1 MDAAAELDA
10 WLKLHVAEPRRTL
23 ARGAAS
29 NLSDYAA
36 CEAEDLEDC
45 LQISAWPPLARSRF
59 LRAWRK
65 LKGDEAPAPATAVAT
80 VATQTDIVGAVVPV
94 AAAAV
99 PTGSSSAAVAA
110 ADDDDFEASSD
121 DDDDDGGARA
131 GSKRRRGPRSSPRG
145 PRTSSSRFRGVH
157 RAKNKWAAKYTD
169 RLGGSQHVGVY
180 DDEEVAALKYN
191 EAIIAAKLTDIRA
204 TNPVVDGRPQPT
216 KQMPRDKSAARPPD
230 PQRVKTTG
238 STSQYYGPCWQES
251 KRSWQAKLR
260 DASEKSIWC
269 GTYNDEETAA
279 REYHAAVH
287 RFGLQAIRRTSVDA
301 SGALV
306 PKPTN
311 GDSWNGPFGGGAP
324 LTQPAPPKA
333 KSPAPPAPVPP
344 PRVVVTRKPM
354 PAARP
359 PAPPPKQKFVV
370 RVPPPKASPAAAPQ
384 PKPAPPPRP
393 RTPPLEA
400 FRKHAGPDGDRK
412 AAVAAFFAAQRSDEA
427 PPPKKARMDDAI
439 GDGEVL
445 SEMF

>member
-1 MDAAAELDA
+1 MDAAAQLDA
-10 WLKLHVAEPRRTL
+10 WLKKHVAEPRRAL
-23 ARGAAS
+23 ARDAAS
-29 NLSDYAA
+29 NLSDFAT

-45 LQISAWPPLARSRF
+45 LQISTWPPLARSRF

-65 LKGDEAPAPATAVAT
+65 LKGDEAPAPATMAVAT
-80 VATQTDIVGAVVPV
+80 VATQTDIVGPVQPV

-99 PTGSSSAAVAA
+99 PTGSSSAAAA

-121 DDDDDGGARA
+121 DDDSDGGARN
-131 GSKRRRGPRSSPRG
+131 GPKRRRGG
-145 PRTSSSRFRGVH
+145 ATSRFVGVSKQ
-157 RAKNKWAAKYTD
+157 RNKWAVRYAD
-169 RLGGSQHVGVY
+169 RQGNRHTVGTY
-180 DDEEVAALKYN
+180 DDEETAALKFN

-204 TNPVVDGRPQPT
+204 INPVVDGRPQP
-216 KQMPRDKSAARPPD
+216 KQLPRDKSAARPPD

-238 STSQYYGPCWQES
+238 STSQYYGPYWDS
-251 KRSWQAKLR
+251 RRRRWQAKLS
-260 DASEKSIWC
+260 DAAEKTVWT

-287 RFGLQAIRRTSVDA
+287 RFGLQAIRKTSVDA

-306 PKPTN
+306 PKPKL
-311 GDSWNGPFGGGAP
+311 SPKKSPPHLKPAAASSSPSPQP
-324 LTQPAPPKA
+324 LPPKA
-333 KSPAPPAPVPP
+333 KSPAPPQ
-344 PRVVVTRKPM
+344 
-354 PAARP
+354 
-359 PAPPPKQKFVV
+359 PPKSAAE
-370 RVPPPKASPAAAPQ
+370 RPAAATQ
-384 PKPAPPPRP
+384 PKKPKPSPPPPRP

-427 PPPKKARMDDAI
+427 PPPKKRRMDDAI

>member
-1 MDAAAELDA
+1 MEAAAELDA
-10 WLKLHVAEPRRTL
+10 WLQEHVAEPRRTL

-29 NLSDYAA
+29 NLSDFAT

-45 LQISAWPPLARSRF
+45 LQISTWPPLARSRF

-65 LKGDEAPAPATAVAT
+65 LKGDEPAGTAT
-80 VATQTDIVGAVVPV
+80 VATQTDIVGPVQPV
-94 AAAAV
+94 AAAAI
-99 PTGSSSAAVAA
+99 PTGSSSAAAAA
-110 ADDDDFEASSD
+110 ADDDDFEVSD
-121 DDDDDGGARA
+121 DDDDSDGGARA
-131 GSKRRRGPRSSPRG
+131 GPKRRRGG
-145 PRTSSSRFRGVH
+145 ATSRFVGVSKQ
-157 RAKNKWAAKYTD
+157 RNKWAVRYAD
-169 RLGGSQHVGVY
+169 RQGNRHTVGTY
-180 DDEEVAALKYN
+180 DDEETAALKFN

-204 TNPVVDGRPQPT
+204 INPVVDGRPQP
-216 KQMPRDKSAARPPD
+216 KQLPRDKSAARPPD

-238 STSQYYGPCWQES
+238 SSSQYYGPYWDS
-251 KRSWQAKLR
+251 RRRRWQAKLS
-260 DASEKSIWC
+260 DATEKTVWT

-306 PKPTN
+306 PKPKL
-311 GDSWNGPFGGGAP
+311 S
-324 LTQPAPPKA
+324 PK
-333 KSPAPPAPVPP
+333 KSPPHL
-344 PRVVVTRKPM
+344 K
-354 PAARP
+354 PAAASSSPP
-359 PAPPPKQKFVV
+359 PAPPPKSAAEHAAAAAGE
-370 RVPPPKASPAAAPQ
+370 RPAAAPQ
-384 PKPAPPPRP
+384 LKKPSPAPPRP

-427 PPPKKARMDDAI
+427 PPPKKARTDDAI

>member
-10 WLKLHVAEPRRTL
+10 WLQKHVAEPRRTL
-23 ARGAAS
+23 AREAAS
-29 NLSDYAA
+29 NLSDFAT
-36 CEAEDLEDC
+36 CEEADLEDV
-45 LQISAWPPLARSRF
+45 LQISTWPPLARSRF

-65 LKGDEAPAPATAVAT
+65 LKGDEAGVTT
-80 VATQTDIVGAVVPV
+80 VATQTDIVGPVVPV
-94 AAAAV
+94 AAAAE
-99 PTGSSSAAVAA
+99 PTGSSSAAAA

-121 DDDDDGGARA
+121 DDDSDGGARN
-131 GSKRRRGPRSSPRG
+131 GPKRRRGG
-145 PRTSSSRFRGVH
+145 ATSRFVGVSKQ
-157 RAKNKWAAKYTD
+157 RNKWAVRYAD
-169 RLGGSQHVGVY
+169 RQGNRHTVGTY
-180 DDEEVAALKYN
+180 DDEETAALKFN

-204 TNPVVDGRPQPT
+204 INPVVDGRPQP
-216 KQMPRDKSAARPPD
+216 KQLPRDKSAARPPD

-238 STSQYYGPCWQES
+238 SSSQYYGPYWDS
-251 KRSWQAKLR
+251 RRRRWQAKLS
-260 DASEKSIWC
+260 DAAEKTVWT

-287 RFGLQAIRRTSVDA
+287 RFGLQAIRKTSVDA

-306 PKPTN
+306 PKPKL
-311 GDSWNGPFGGGAP
+311 SPKKSPPHLKPAAASSSP
-324 LTQPAPPKA
+324 LPPKA
-333 KSPAPPAPVPP
+333 KSPAPAPAPAPPAPVPP

-384 PKPAPPPRP
+384 PKKPSPPPRP

-427 PPPKKARMDDAI
+427 PPPKKRRTDDDAI

>member
-1 MDAAAELDA
+1 MEAAAELDA
-10 WLKLHVAEPRRTL
+10 WLQEHVAEPRRTL

-29 NLSDYAA
+29 NLSDFAT

-45 LQISAWPPLARSRF
+45 LQISTWPPLARSRF

-65 LKGDEAPAPATAVAT
+65 LKGDEPAGTAT
-80 VATQTDIVGAVVPV
+80 VATQTDIVGPVQPV
-94 AAAAV
+94 AAAAI
-99 PTGSSSAAVAA
+99 PTGSSSAAAAA
-110 ADDDDFEASSD
+110 ADDDDFEVSD
-121 DDDDDGGARA
+121 DDDDSDGGARA
-131 GSKRRRGPRSSPRG
+131 GPKRRRGG
-145 PRTSSSRFRGVH
+145 ATSRFVGVSKQ
-157 RAKNKWAAKYTD
+157 RNKWAVRYAD
-169 RLGGSQHVGVY
+169 RQGNRHTVGTY
-180 DDEEVAALKYN
+180 DDEETAALKFN

-204 TNPVVDGRPQPT
+204 INPVVDGRPQP
-216 KQMPRDKSAARPPD
+216 KQLPRDKSAARPPD

-238 STSQYYGPCWQES
+238 SSSQYYGPYWDS
-251 KRSWQAKLR
+251 RRRRWQAKLS
-260 DASEKSIWC
+260 DATEKTVWT

-306 PKPTN
+306 PKPKL
-311 GDSWNGPFGGGAP
+311 S
-324 LTQPAPPKA
+324 PK
-333 KSPAPPAPVPP
+333 KSPPHL
-344 PRVVVTRKPM
+344 K
-354 PAARP
+354 PAAASSSPP
-359 PAPPPKQKFVV
+359 PAPPPKSAAEHAAAAAGE
-370 RVPPPKASPAAAPQ
+370 RPAAAPQ
-384 PKPAPPPRP
+384 LKKPSPAPPRP

-427 PPPKKARMDDAI
+427 PPPKKRRTDDDAI